1 MQALTLADR
10 SKLRVLLASLLS
22 VIFAGCRGGAQREVY
37 DAQMAHEIRVLEDQ
51 LYEADYQ
58 NRILVDQIESLKL
71 KSAAPFHQRLDQ
83 NSDEA
88 PRNRPSIP
96 TPVRPEF
103 QQSPNSNYLPAP
115 SNDPL
120 LDKLNDL
127 DAIIDDGKQEPLMPA
142 PPSIENLELP
152 SPTASPPSENGLPSQ
167 PTPLPSGGSTPQV
180 PEIQGTDDRLGY
192 LPPSSTVSNPLSPV
206 ENSSPSRRV
215 LRFEG
220 RASAQEPLLAAPGG
234 PEPPGRNSLIAP
246 PVIHGEMLPP
256 PSKNPEP
263 LQPPGQ
269 IILPDS
275 PEAPT
280 PEQLK
285 LHSSLSGG
293 RELNGEIE
301 QMMLVVNVLDKN
313 GRPLELANYDV
324 NADLSVVLFD
334 GEMEQTEAN
343 RLGRWDFK
351 PHEVVALVKDEP
363 VSGFHIPIHL
373 NEMQPQHKVVLAHVR
388 LRSEED
394 EMRCNGTVRVTRENA
409 AALWA
414 PRADS
419 TYTSR

>member
-1 MQALTLADR
+1 MQANRLADR
-10 SKLRVLLASLLS
+10 SKLPFLLAALS
-22 VIFAGCRGGAQREVY
+22 FATLAGCRGTAQREVY

-58 NRILVDQIESLKL
+58 NRVLIDKIESLKL
-71 KSAAPFHQRLDQ
+71 KSAAPFHQNDVQDSGGAL
-83 NSDEA
+83 
-88 PRNRPSIP
+88 RNRPSIP

-103 QQSPNSNYLPAP
+103 QQTPNSNYLPSP
-115 SNDPL
+115 SNDPV
-120 LDKLNDL
+120 LDNIKDL
-127 DAIIDDGKQEPLMPA
+127 DAIIDDGQQEPLMPA
-142 PPSIENLELP
+142 PPSIEKLELP
-152 SPTASPPSENGLPSQ
+152 AP
-167 PTPLPSGGSTPQV
+167 
-180 PEIQGTDDRLGY
+180 D
-192 LPPSSTVSNPLSPV
+192 
-206 ENSSPSRRV
+206 SSPSNGKTLPSRSLPVTPDETETGSPEFPKDDNR
-215 LRFEG
+215 LGFLPESSPYSTQIG
-220 RASAQEPLLAAPGG
+220 RNEPLLAAPGG

-256 PSKNPEP
+256 PGKNPEP

-269 IILPDS
+269 IVFPSS
-275 PEAPT
+275 PEVPT

-293 RELNGEIE
+293 TSHQGETD

-313 GRPLELANYDV
+313 GRPLQLANYDV

-334 GEMEQTEAN
+334 GDTEQSDST
-343 RLGRWDFK
+343 RLGRWDFN
-351 PHEVVALVKDEP
+351 PQEVLSLIKDEP
-363 VSGFHIPIHL
+363 VSGFHIPIQL
-373 NEMQPQHKVVLAHVR
+373 DQLQPQQKVVQAHVR

-394 EMRCNGTVRVTRENA
+394 EMRCNGTIRVTRENA